1 METELE
7 YKPLTTGIFSQNSVD
22 YDSLMRRRI
31 KKASNLLQ
39 PIFEAFSNAWEAIA
53 GKGHSITVELHHQK
67 EKNIFGEEFS
77 FGAISIVDDG
87 EGFTDESFHRFE
99 KLFDESK
106 NKNNL
111 GSGRIQ
117 YLHFFKTTQIE
128 SVYSTDGHLSLR
140 QIEMSKDFYKEHNSV
155 IRSLNENVSDVQAP
169 FTRVSLFFP
178 LDDDDKKKYAQLS
191 AQEIKDAL
199 LKRYMDLFCLGRD
212 NLPSIRINHYVNGV
226 FDKENSRE
234 ITIEDVPEA
243 DYKDTIKVHYSILS
257 EKGNS
262 VMQCAR
268 TEEFI
273 IRSYK
278 LPYSIMQ
285 KNEVRLTSKGESFCY
300 QGFNFPLVTES
311 PRIESGIS
319 LLFLISSNYLTS
331 KDTDIR
337 GNLDLVS
344 KSDFIAKR
352 NLFSGKE
359 EILIDDI
366 EDQATTSIS
375 NHYPEFRQLKEKAS
389 NNVQK
394 LAKMFSIDESL
405 LEKAGVKCTDSD
417 VNVLKK
423 VYNFNA
429 EVKAEADAKI
439 KGIFDSLD
447 ELDPNDKSFERQFN
461 KKVEELN
468 SALPLSVR
476 NELSQ
481 YLSRRTLVID
491 LMEKALAGKLKIQT
505 EKPTNRR
512 KKKAQR
518 EGVFHNLLFPKG
530 SDCTEESNLW
540 MLSEEYIH
548 YRGLSESELDNVKID
563 GRPLFKQN
571 LTEDEIAFKK
581 RSTGDIGIKRP
592 DVLLF
597 PEEGKCIILEFKAPD
612 VDVSKHIHQIKQY
625 ASMIHHLS
633 DERFKFNAFYGY
645 LIGENI
651 DPYSVLEADS
661 YFRESQALGYMVN
674 PHYPLPRFFGR
685 EPGSLYLEAI
695 KFSDLLKRATL
706 RSKIFTNKILPDDL
720 KK

>member
-1 METELE
+1 MNNPVE
-7 YKPLTTGIFSQNSVD
+7 YIALKGGVFSPNTVD
-22 YDSLMRRRI
+22 YESLMRRRI
-31 KKASNLLQ
+31 KKSQNSLQ
-39 PIFEAFSNAWEAIA
+39 PIFEAFSNSMEATSGA
-53 GKGHSITVELHHQK
+53 NNSITIELHHVKNQ
-67 EKNIFGEEFS
+67 NIFGEEYS
-77 FGAISIVDDG
+77 YGAISIVDDG
-87 EGFTDESFHRFE
+87 DGFNTENFKRLE
-99 KLFDESK
+99 RLYDESK

-111 GSGRIQ
+111 GSGRVQ
-117 YLHFFKTTQIE
+117 YLHFFKVTQIE
-128 SVYSTDGHLSLR
+128 SYYTENGETHLR
-140 QIEMSKDFYKEHNSV
+140 QIELSKDFFKDHYSV
-155 IRSLNENVSDVQAP
+155 IRSLDSVVDASKSG
-169 FTRVSLFFP
+169 TRITFFFP
-178 LDDDDKKKYAQLS
+178 LSDEDKQKYES
-191 AQEIKDAL
+191 FTTSDIKDAII
-199 LKRYMDLFCLGRD
+199 KRYLHIFCMRRD
-212 NLPSIRINHYVNGV
+212 NLQKISVHHYVNGV
-226 FDKENSRE
+226 YDKETSVD
-234 ITIEDVPEA
+234 ITVDDIPEA
-243 DYKDTIKVHYSILS
+243 DYEETIPIHYSMLS
-257 EKGNS
+257 EKGSS
-262 VMQCAR
+262 VVSCSKKEDF
-268 TEEFI
+268 T

-278 LPYSIMQ
+278 FSSSLLP
-285 KNEVRLTSKGESFCY
+285 KNEVRLTSKGESFNHL
-300 QGFNFPLVTES
+300 GFDFSLITNS

-319 LLFLISSNYLTS
+319 YLFLISSEYLTA
-331 KDTDIR
+331 KDTDTR
-337 GNLDLVS
+337 GSLELVS

-352 NLFSGKE
+352 NLFTGKQ

-366 EDQATTSIS
+366 EEQTTQSIS
-375 NHYPEFRQLKEKAS
+375 NRYPSFQKIKDEAS
-389 NNVQK
+389 ENVQK
-394 LAKMFSIDESL
+394 IARMFSIDESL

-417 VNVLKK
+417 LNVLKK

-447 ELDPNDKSFERQFN
+447 ELDPNDKGFENRFN

-481 YLSRRTLVID
+481 YLSRRTLVIE
-491 LMEKALAGKLKIQT
+491 LMQKALAGKLKIQT
-505 EKPTNRR
+505 EKPKTRK
-512 KKKAQR
+512 KKKAQP

-548 YRGLSESELDNVKID
+548 YRGLSESGLDNVEID

-571 LTEDEIAFKK
+571 LTEEEIAFKK

-625 ASMIHHLS
+625 ASMIHHLC
-633 DERFKFNAFYGY
+633 DESFRFNAFYGY

-651 DPYSVLEADS
+651 DPYSVMEADS

-674 PHYPLPRFFGR
+674 PHYPLPRFFDR
-685 EPGSLYLEAI
+685 EPGSLYLEVI

-706 RSKIFTNKILPDDL
+706 RSKIFTDKILPEDL
-720 KK
+720 KN

>member
-1 METELE
+1 METGVE
-7 YKPLTTGIFSQNSVD
+7 YKPLNTGIFSQNSVD

-31 KKASNLLQ
+31 KKAPNLLQ
-39 PIFEAFSNAWEAIA
+39 PIFEAFSNAWEATS
-53 GKGHSITVELHHQK
+53 GKGYSITVEIYHLK
-67 EKNIFGEEFS
+67 EKNIFGDVFS
-77 FGAISIVDDG
+77 YGAISIIDDG
-87 EGFTDESFHRFE
+87 EGFTDENFHRFE

-117 YLHFFKTTQIE
+117 YLHYFKITQIE
-128 SVYSTDGHLSLR
+128 SIFKVDGISSMR
-140 QIEMSKDFYKEHNSV
+140 RIEMSKDFYAEHNSV
-155 IRSLNENVSDVQAP
+155 IRSITDNNSESQTP
-169 FTRVSLFFP
+169 FTRVTFFFP
-178 LDDDDKKKYAQLS
+178 IDDEDKKKYAQLS
-191 AQEIKDAL
+191 SQEIKDAL
-199 LKRYMDLFCLGRD
+199 LKRYMNLFCLGRD
-212 NLPSIRINHYVNGV
+212 NLPSIHINHYVNGA
-226 FDKENSRE
+226 FDKDSSRE

-243 DYKDTIKVHYSILS
+243 DYEDNIKIHYSTLS

-262 VMQCAR
+262 VMPCAR
-268 TEEFI
+268 TEDFI

-278 LPYSIMQ
+278 LPYSIMS

-300 QGFNFPLVTES
+300 PGFNFPLITES
-311 PRIESGIS
+311 PRIETGVS

-337 GNLDLVS
+337 GSLDLVS
-344 KSDFIAKR
+344 RSDFIAKR
-352 NLFSGKE
+352 NLFTGKE

-366 EDQATTSIS
+366 EDDATTSIS
-375 NHYPEFRQLKEKAS
+375 NHYPAFRQLKEQAS

-394 LAKMFSIDESL
+394 IAKMFSIDETL

-417 VNVLKK
+417 INVLKK

-447 ELDPNDKSFERQFN
+447 ELDPNDKGFENKFN

-481 YLSRRTLVID
+481 YLSRRTLVIE

-505 EKPTNRR
+505 EKPTTRR
-512 KKKAQR
+512 KKKVQQ

-548 YRGLSESELDNVKID
+548 YRGLSESELDNVEID

-571 LTEDEIAFKK
+571 LTEEEIAFKK

-597 PEEGKCIILEFKAPD
+597 PEEGKCIILEFKAPN
-612 VDVSKHIHQIKQY
+612 VDVSKHLHQIKQY

-633 DERFKFNAFYGY
+633 DESFKFNAFYGY

-685 EPGSLYLEAI
+685 EPGSLYLEVI

-706 RSKIFTNKILPDDL
+706 RSKIFTNKIIPEELR
-720 KK
+720 

>member
-1 METELE
+1 MSEEIE
-7 YKPLTTGIFSQNSVD
+7 YTPLTDGIFSQNSVD

-31 KKASNLLQ
+31 KKASNSLQ
-39 PIFEAFSNAWEAIA
+39 PIFEAFSNAWEAIS
-53 GKGHSITVELHHQK
+53 GIGNSITIELHHIK
-67 EKNIFGEEFS
+67 ERNIFGNEFS
-77 FGAISIVDDG
+77 FGAFSIIDDG
-87 EGFTDESFHRFE
+87 DGFTDESFHRLE
-99 KLFDESK
+99 KLYDESK

-117 YLHFFKTTQIE
+117 YLHFFKTTQIH
-128 SVYSTDGHLSLR
+128 SVYMQNDNTFLR
-140 QIEMSKDFYKEHNSV
+140 RIEMSRDFYKEHNSV
-155 IRSLNENVSDVQAP
+155 IRSLKNEISKNEEHY
-169 FTRVSLFFP
+169 TRVTFLFP
-178 LDDDDKKKYAQLS
+178 LNDEDKKRYAEIS
-191 AQEIKDAL
+191 TQEIKDSI
-199 LKRYMDLFCLGRD
+199 LKRYLNLFCIKRD
-212 NLPSIRINHYVNGV
+212 NLPAIHINHYVNGA
-226 FDKENSRE
+226 FDKDGSCD
-234 ITIEDVPEA
+234 ITIDDGPTA
-243 DYKDTIKVHYSILS
+243 DYEDTVKVHYSILS
-257 EKGNS
+257 DKGNS
-262 VMQCAR
+262 VIPCSK
-268 TEEFI
+268 TEDFI

-278 LPYSIMQ
+278 LPYSILS

-300 QGFNFPLVTES
+300 QGFNFPLVSES

-319 LLFLISSNYLTS
+319 YLFLISSEYLTS

-352 NLFSGKE
+352 NLFSGRE

-366 EDQATTSIS
+366 EDQATMSIS
-375 NHYPEFRQLKEKAS
+375 NHYPAFRQIKEQA
-389 NNVQK
+389 NDNVRKVAQ
-394 LAKMFSIDESL
+394 MFSIDESL

-417 VNVLKK
+417 VSVLKK

-439 KGIFDSLD
+439 KGIFDSLE
-447 ELDPNDKSFERQFN
+447 ELDPNDKGFENRFN
-461 KKVEELN
+461 KKVAELN

-481 YLSRRTLVID
+481 YLSRRTLVIE
-491 LMEKALAGKLKIQT
+491 LMQRALTGKLKIQT
-505 EKPTNRR
+505 ERPATKR
-512 KKKAQR
+512 KKKSQP

-530 SDCTEESNLW
+530 SECTEESNLW

-548 YRGLSESELDNVKID
+548 YRGLSESELDSVKID
-563 GRPLFKQN
+563 GKPLFKQN
-571 LTEDEIAFKK
+571 LTEEEIAFKE
-581 RSTGDIGIKRP
+581 RSTGDVGIKRP

-597 PEEGKCIILEFKAPD
+597 PEEGKCIILEFKAPN

-651 DPYSVLEADS
+651 DPYSVMEADS
-661 YFRESQALGYMVN
+661 YFKESQTLGYMVN
-674 PHYPLPRFFGR
+674 PHYPLPRFFDR
-685 EPGSLYLEAI
+685 EQGSLYMEVI

-706 RSKIFTNKILPDDL
+706 RSKIFTDKIFPKDIR
-720 KK
+720 